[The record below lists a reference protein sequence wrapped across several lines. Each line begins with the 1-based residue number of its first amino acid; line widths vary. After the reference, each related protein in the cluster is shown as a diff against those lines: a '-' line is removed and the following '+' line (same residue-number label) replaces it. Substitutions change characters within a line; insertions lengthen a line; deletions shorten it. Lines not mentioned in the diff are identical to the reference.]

1 MKKIAEQL
9 AAQTQS
15 SNQQA
20 QQQAAQQKQQAA
32 APSPSPT
39 PTNTAVAATLNLVV
53 TGAPGSLNSIPDSEL
68 QQFAYRLTP
77 LAMPIILD
85 ELHRQQMVAGH

>member
-20 QQQAAQQKQQAA
+20 QQRQQKQQAA
-32 APSPSPT
+32 APSPT